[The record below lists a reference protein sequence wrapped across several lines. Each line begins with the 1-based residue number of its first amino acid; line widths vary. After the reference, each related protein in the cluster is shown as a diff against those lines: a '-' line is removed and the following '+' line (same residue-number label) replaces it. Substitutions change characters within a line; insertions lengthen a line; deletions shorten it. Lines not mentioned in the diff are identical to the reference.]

1 MRRSFLQILFPFF
14 FWFKDYSV
22 TDLKADW
29 IAGVTVALVLIPQSM
44 AYAQLAGLP
53 VYYGLYA
60 SFLPPM
66 VAALFG
72 SSRRLATGPVAV
84 VSMMTAA
91 SLEPFAIA
99 GSEAFVVYAI
109 LLAFCVGLF
118 QLLLGVLRLGI
129 IVNLLSHP
137 VVTGFINAAALIIAG
152 SQLSKFFGVHVDK
165 ADHFYETMARV
176 FTSAVHYT
184 HWPTVFMGML
194 ALFVMLGCKRVKPG
208 LPCVL
213 FAVIVTTT
221 LSWLTGFEKNRY
233 VSVASLQ
240 VPEIQKK
247 IEELNFSF
255 DTIVRT
261 MLAKDFV
268 KDGLRIKEE
277 EMQLQKERPTC
288 GRCHSNRAIEIE
300 LLKSNDTAIGTEKIP
315 LAKILELHL
324 MAGVLDSFLIQ
335 EKKHTSLL
343 RNGLRSL
350 QLVSVKQPD
359 GSLVYKKQSTVPP
372 DKRAEK
378 NIWHLPV
385 GNEPLN
391 PDRILLIGG
400 GEVVGN
406 VPAGLPSFS
415 LPKFDITVMKQLFLS
430 AIIISILGFMEAI
443 SIAKDMAA
451 RSGYRL
457 DPNQE
462 LIGQGLANIAGSF
475 SGSFPVSGSF
485 SRSAVNFQA
494 GAVSGLSSVF
504 TSISVVVALLFC
516 TPLLYYLPQSVLAA
530 IIMVAVV
537 GLLNIRDIKH
547 AFIVKRSDG
556 VISVITFAATL
567 FFAPHLDKG
576 ILLGVIL
583 SAVVFFYGRMRP
595 VIAELSLWT
604 DNHYRNI
611 RLFNLK
617 QCPYIAVIRFDGP
630 LFYANISYLEDEV
643 LKTVRRLPQL
653 KIIHFK
659 CNGINDM
666 DTSGEHALTLLVKR
680 LQSAGYQVYFSGL
693 KVLIVDMMRRSGLL
707 EIIGED
713 HIFPTLVAALE
724 IIWPIVHVKTDKDRC
739 PLTTIRVNEDGKSR
753 TRRQIKKNA

>member
-1 MRRSFLQILFPFF
+1 MRRLFPFL
-14 FWFKDYSV
+14 FWFKNYSRS
-22 TDLKADW
+22 DLKADLL
-29 IAGVTVALVLIPQSM
+29 AGLTVALVLIPQSM

-53 VYYGLYA
+53 AYYGLYA
-60 SFLPPM
+60 SLLPPM
-66 VAALFG
+66 VASMFG

-91 SLEPFAIA
+91 SLEPLAIS
-99 GSEAFVVYAI
+99 GSEAYIAYAV

-118 QLLLGVLRLGI
+118 QFMLGVLRLGV

-152 SQLSKFFGVHVDK
+152 SQLAKFFGVHVDK

-176 FTSAVHYT
+176 VTAAVHGT

-194 ALFVMLGCKRVKPG
+194 ALFVMLGCKRWKPNM
-208 LPCVL
+208 PCVL
-213 FAVIVTTT
+213 FAVILTTFI
-221 LSWLTGFEKNRY
+221 SWTTGFENNRY
-233 VSVASLQ
+233 VLASSIQ

-247 IEELNFSF
+247 INELNSSF
-255 DTIVRT
+255 EAVLRT
-261 MLAKDFV
+261 VLAKDFINGGMRV
-268 KDGLRIKEE
+268 KEE
-277 EMQLQKERPTC
+277 EIKLKQAPPTC
-288 GRCHSNRAIEIE
+288 SRCHSNRKVDITG
-300 LLKSNDTAIGTEKIP
+300 LKNNDKIRVTENLSLRKV
-315 LAKILELHL
+315 LELHL
-324 MAGVLDSFLIQ
+324 MAGVLDKFLIQ
-335 EKKHTSLL
+335 EKKHTSVL
-343 RNGLRSL
+343 REELRSL
-350 QLVSVKQPD
+350 QLVSVRQAN
-359 GSLVYKKQSTVPP
+359 GSLVYKRRSMVPP
-372 DKRAEK
+372 DQRAKK
-378 NIWHLPV
+378 NIWHLAV
-385 GNEPLN
+385 GNKPLN

-415 LPKFDITVMKQLFLS
+415 LPKFDVGIMKQLFLS
-430 AIIISILGFMEAI
+430 AMIISILGFMEAI

-475 SGSFPVSGSF
+475 SGGFPVSGSF

-494 GAVSGLSSVF
+494 GAVSGMSSVF
-504 TSISVVVALLFC
+504 TSIAVTVALLFC

-556 VISVITFAATL
+556 IISIITFAATL

-576 ILLGVIL
+576 ILVGVIL
-583 SAVVFFYGRMRP
+583 SSAVFFYGRMRP

-630 LFYANISYLEDEV
+630 LFYGNISYLEDEV

-653 KIIHFK
+653 KIIHLK

-680 LQSAGYQVYFSGL
+680 LQAAGYQVYFSGL

-707 EIIGED
+707 DIIGED
-713 HIFPTLVAALE
+713 HLFPTLAAALE
-724 IIWPIVHVKTDKDRC
+724 VIWPLAHVKSDKDRC
-739 PLTTIRVNEDGKSR
+739 PLTTIIVNDDGRSR
-753 TRRQIKKNA
+753 THHQVKKNA